1 MNPIQIECYLFSDVF
16 NGLHE
21 ANIIFGDCSRLMF
34 GSSNRT
40 LYTVENL
47 MGDLQTILDN
57 DCDDDETVEGEFR
70 LALERLATLPPF
82 SYVDLEN

>member
-1 MNPIQIECYLFSDVF
+1 MNPIQIECYLFSDVLD
-16 NGLHE
+16 GLHE
-21 ANIIFGDCSRLMF
+21 AQIIFGDYSELNF
-34 GSSNRT
+34 GSANRT
-40 LYTVENL
+40 LYTVDDL